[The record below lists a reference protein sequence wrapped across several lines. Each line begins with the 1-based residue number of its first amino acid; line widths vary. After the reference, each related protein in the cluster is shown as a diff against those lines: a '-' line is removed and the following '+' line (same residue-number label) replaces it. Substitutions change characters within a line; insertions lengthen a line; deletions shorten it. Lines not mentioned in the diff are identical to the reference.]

1 MSYVFVSNCSVS
13 HVYSVVILPL
23 AYSTF
28 QGMVV
33 GALLNMPL
41 VDKVGFGNVSY
52 PSLNYRFS
60 FHKTPHSFLD
70 ARDRV
75 SLADV
80 SVFR

>member
-1 MSYVFVSNCSVS
+1 M
-13 HVYSVVILPL
+13 
-23 AYSTF
+23 
-28 QGMVV
+28 

-41 VDKVGFGNVSY
+41 VDKVGFGNVSLSESNLFTRL
-52 PSLNYRFS
+52 SLELIHF
-60 FHKTPHSFLD
+60 FFLD